1 VILQLDFALSERLVA
16 CAASQGREPE
26 EAVEEL
32 VLGWVETCERSIV
45 RDDQGEIIG
54 NSEEID
60 DVLGEARFNEWL
72 ERNGNSGETLAE

>member
-1 VILQLDFALSERLVA
+1 
-16 CAASQGREPE
+16 
-26 EAVEEL
+26 
-32 VLGWVETCERSIV
+32 V